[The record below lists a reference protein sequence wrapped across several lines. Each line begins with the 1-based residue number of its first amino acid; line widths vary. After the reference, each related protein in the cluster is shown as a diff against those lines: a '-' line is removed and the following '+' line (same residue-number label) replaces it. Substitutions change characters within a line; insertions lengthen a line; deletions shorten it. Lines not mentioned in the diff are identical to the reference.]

1 MTPTSERKRTNMR
14 HGAILGAVVGVALFA
29 MFYWMGGG
37 VGSMLIIP
45 FAAVMGFAMQYVKVE
60 EE

>member
-1 MTPTSERKRTNMR
+1 MR